1 MIITLYQNK
10 YSKSNRVNYLPTQLR
25 YLWSGAYRCESR
37 STWSIDRQVTRN
49 NRWGSFTLTHNPTK
63 FDYHWHWETGMH
75 LFDDTMW
82 LHDRWVAWLDVCSQ
96 LNLSHTLLK
105 LVAIDLAKVE
115 VKHFFDITWSHDQ
128 WFTSLG
134 GWDNLTLSRKGYSK
148 SKRPQ

>member
-49 NRWGSFTLTHNPTK
+49 NRWGSFILTHNPTK

-75 LFDDTMW
+75 LFADTMW

-96 LNLSHTLLK
+96 LKSHFTK
-105 LVAIDLAKVE
+105 IGGHWPSEGRGKA
-115 VKHFFDITWSHDQ
+115 FFWYYLITWSMIHVTR
-128 WFTSLG
+128 WV
-134 GWDNLTLSRKGYSK
+134 R
-148 SKRPQ
+148 